1 MNTLK
6 WLLYDKLTG
15 VLGIAKI
22 YSLLWDSFIL
32 KP

>member
-22 YSLLWDSFIL
+22 YSLLWIVL
-32 KP
+32 Y